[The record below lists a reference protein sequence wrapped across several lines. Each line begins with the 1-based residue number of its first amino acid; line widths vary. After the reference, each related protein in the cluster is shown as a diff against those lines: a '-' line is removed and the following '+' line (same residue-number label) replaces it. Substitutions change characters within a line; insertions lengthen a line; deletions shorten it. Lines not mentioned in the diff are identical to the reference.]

1 MLGLLITNF
10 HFSLQQNAQKG
21 FENFEPQ
28 WEYWENLD

>member
-10 HFSLQQNAQKG
+10 DIFTKSQKG